1 MAPLDSDGQAYFKE
15 LQAHLPKIWEALE
28 SGLPWDH
35 TSVVVPSLSFHP
47 EELKKIPGGPF
58 YEERLLFSLIRL
70 RHPRARVIYLTSQ
83 PIHPD
88 IVDYYLQHLYG
99 VPSSHARAR
108 LRLMCVYDASN
119 RPLTQKILERPRV
132 MQRLRDEIGDPER
145 AYLTCFNST
154 RLERQLAMEL
164 GIPLNGVDPDVLH
177 LGSKSGSRKIF
188 KEAGVGLPLGFE
200 DVHTEEEIIEALV
213 ELSQQRPGL
222 KRAVIKLNESFAG
235 AGNAMFNFPS
245 GLSSDKRFARAS
257 ITAVLHQLEW
267 SAEEAYEDFLRKLKE
282 MGGIV
287 EEYLQAEDIR
297 SPSVQMRI
305 NPGGTLE
312 LISSHDQVLGGPTG
326 QAYQGC
332 RFPSWDDYRSLIQE
346 EAGKIGKVLREKG
359 VISRFA
365 IDFVVFPDKDDPS
378 QWQARAIEI
387 NLRMGGTTPPFLA
400 LQFLTGGEL
409 RGDGEFISDHGQ
421 KKYYYATD
429 SLRSPRYRGLLPE
442 DFMDILTLHGLHFM
456 PSTETGVIFHMI
468 GALSEFGKVG
478 VTCIGNSRE
487 EANELFQQT
496 VEVLDKEAD
505 GATLSV
511 PHRPFDKGLRR
522 IE

>member
-1 MAPLDSDGQAYFKE
+1 MTPLDSEGQAYFQQ
-15 LQAHLPKIWEALE
+15 LQERLPKIWEAVE
-28 SGLPWDH
+28 SGMPWDH

-88 IVDYYLQHLYG
+88 IIDYYLQHLYG

-108 LRLMCVYDASN
+108 LRLMCVYDASH

-132 MQRLRDEIGDPER
+132 LQRLREEIGDAER

-154 RLERQLAMEL
+154 SLERQLSMEL
-164 GIPLNGVDPDVLH
+164 GIPLNGVDPDLLQ

-188 KEAGVGLPLGFE
+188 KEAGVGVALGFE
-200 DVHTEEEIIEALV
+200 DVRGESDVIEALV
-213 ELSQQRPGL
+213 ELSHQRPGL

-245 GLSSDKRFARAS
+245 NMPDERRAAQAS

-267 SAEEAYEDFLRKLKE
+267 SAEEAYEDFLRKLGE

-287 EEYLQAEDIR
+287 EEYLQAEGIQ

-305 NPGGTLE
+305 NPSGTLE
-312 LISSHDQVLGGPTG
+312 LISTHDQVLGGPTG

-332 RFPSWDDYRSLIQE
+332 RFPARDDYRDLIQQ
-346 EAGKIGKVLREKG
+346 EAAKIGKILRERG

-378 QWQARAIEI
+378 CWQARAIEI

-409 RGDGEFISDHGQ
+409 RPEGEFISDHGQ
-421 KKYYYATD
+421 TKYYYATD

-442 DFMDILTLHGLHFM
+442 DFMDILTLHGLHFK
-456 PSTETGVIFHMI
+456 PSSETGVIFHMI

-478 VTCIGNSRE
+478 VTCIGNSRQ
-487 EANELFQQT
+487 EANDLFQQT

-505 GATLSV
+505 GATLSL
-511 PHRPFDKGLRR
+511 PNRPYDKGLRR